1 MINYYRVGFH
11 LALAIIPSSVS
22 GFVAF
27 VTASPIT
34 GDLREKVVQGGIAAL
49 TVFFL
54 IFVPLCWF
62 YGITDASNASKPYRG
77 NLINLIPRFSGKQKK
92 NG

>member
-1 MINYYRVGFH
+1 M
-11 LALAIIPSSVS
+11 AIIPSSVS

-34 GDLREKVVQGGIAAL
+34 GDLREKVVEGGIAAL
-49 TVFFL
+49 TVFSL

-77 NLINLIPRFSGKQKK
+77 NLINLIPAFREAKK